1 MLVCGKKGTR
11 SSCAASLMMQ
21 VLRYARAPHLPRPPA
36 QNAAER
42 REARAL
48 DVAFRAP
55 FLAHRVDEVHS

>member
-1 MLVCGKKGTR
+1 
-11 SSCAASLMMQ
+11 MMQ

-42 REARAL
+42 REARDL